1 MDIAHKIEN
10 VKVDRRGRCIDD
22 VVVVDCGVIE
32 VWFGVL
38 NFTCK
43 FCNIILIYDII
54 VSDMIDE
61 Y

>member
-32 VWFGVL
+32 EWFGVL

-43 FCNIILIYDII
+43 FCNIIF
-54 VSDMIDE
+54 
-61 Y
+61 

>member
-22 VVVVDCGVIE
+22 VVV
-32 VWFGVL
+32 
-38 NFTCK
+38 K

-54 VSDMIDE
+54 VSDIIE
-61 Y
+61 E